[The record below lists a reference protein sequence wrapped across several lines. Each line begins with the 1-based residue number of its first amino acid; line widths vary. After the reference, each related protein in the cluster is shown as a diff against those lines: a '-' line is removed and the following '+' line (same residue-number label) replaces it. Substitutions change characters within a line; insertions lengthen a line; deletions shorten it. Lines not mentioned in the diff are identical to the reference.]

1 MITDWVQRYLPFT
14 RRSVYRPAREVVRS
28 ADVDVE
34 RSADQTGLKA
44 FVAAHHYAERCA
56 SIVRGFKVHWRGRFA
71 GVALFSVCARQYRP
85 PFGEVGAWL
94 TLGRFCL
101 LDEVGGNAETLVIA
115 EAFRE
120 LRREGFEGVVSFS
133 DPHRRVALDGRVILP
148 GHVGTI
154 YQAHNGV
161 YTGRSKSE
169 TKQLLP
175 DGTLFEGRAAQ
186 KVRTGD
192 QGHAY
197 ARRIL
202 EANGAEPLRP
212 GEDAGAW
219 VARWR
224 AELCRPFL
232 HRGNHRYLWAL
243 DKRARRHL
251 PASLPYPKMGKP
263 S

>member
-1 MITDWVQRYLPFT
+1 M
-14 RRSVYRPAREVVRS
+14 
-28 ADVDVE
+28 
-34 RSADQTGLKA
+34 KA
-44 FVAAHHYAERCA
+44 FVVAHHYAARA
-56 SIVRGFKVHWRGRFA
+56 GSIVRGFEVHWGGRLA
-71 GVALFSVCARQYRP
+71 GQFRP
-85 PFGEVGAWL
+85 PMGSAAEWL
-94 TLGRFCL
+94 TLGRFVL
-101 LDEVGGNAETLVIA
+101 LDEVGGNAETIVLGVC
-115 EAFRE
+115 FRA
-120 LRREGFEGVVSFS
+120 LRLDGFLGVVSFS

-175 DGTLFEGRAAQ
+175 DGTLFESRAAQ

-197 ARRIL
+197 SRRIL
-202 EANGAEPLRP
+202 EANGAEPLRA

-224 AELCRPFL
+224 AALCRPFL
-232 HRGNHRYLWAL
+232 HRGNHRYLWAV

-251 PASLPYPKMGKP
+251 PPSLPYPKLGPMP
-263 S
+263 PR

>member
-1 MITDWVQRYLPFT
+1 MITPVVQRW
-14 RRSVYRPAREVVRS
+14 RGGRSSYRPAGEPVAARDL
-28 ADVDVE
+28 DVGPSRDH
-34 RSADQTGLKA
+34 QGMKA
-44 FVAAHHYAERCA
+44 FVVAHHYAARA
-56 SIVRGFKVHWRGRFA
+56 GSIVRGFEVHWGGQLA
-71 GVALFSVCARQYRP
+71 GVALFSVCARRFVP
-85 PFGEVGAWL
+85 PFGTAAAWL
-94 TLGRFCL
+94 TLGRFVL
-101 LDEVGGNAETLVIA
+101 LDDVGGNGETIVLGEI
-115 EAFRE
+115 FRA
-120 LRREGFEGVVSFS
+120 LRSEGFAGVVSFS

-154 YQAHNGV
+154 YQAHNGI

-169 TKQLLP
+169 TKHLLP
-175 DGTLFEGRAAQ
+175 DGTLFEARAAQ

-202 EANGAEPLRP
+202 EANGAEPLRS

-219 VARWR
+219 VTRWR
-224 AELCRPFL
+224 AALCRPFL

-243 DKRARRHL
+243 AKRDRRHL
-251 PASLPYPKMGKP
+251 PASLPYPKLGAL